1 VKEMLKI
8 KVPATSAN
16 LGPGYDSFGLALNL
30 FNEYEFEIKKEVE
43 KLSINIID
51 NKEKDIN
58 LKKEDNLILNTIKY
72 LQGKYPDKINTQGL
86 HIKAKINYPL
96 NRGLGSSAN
105 AIVGTII
112 GLNNLYSLGIDNK
125 TILSSALD
133 LEGHPDN
140 IVPTLIGGFTISKVE
155 NGKIIFEKFNVGK
168 EIKIL
173 LFIPDL
179 AIKTKDARRVVDKS
193 VNIKN
198 ASQNIANASLI
209 TAGLINSNLELI
221 KKGSKD
227 YIHQTKRLALNTKL
241 ENIFFDLQDRLNCP
255 YFLSGSGST
264 LIFLSKKDFRDE
276 KEIINKMAVKFKI
289 VNYLIETEVN
299 NKGIIINKDGDKS
312 VERIN

>member
-1 VKEMLKI
+1 MLKI

-140 IVPTLIGGFTISKVE
+140 IVPTSIGGFTISKVE

-179 AIKTKDARRVVDKS
+179 AIKTKDASRVVDKS

-209 TAGLINSNLELI
+209 TASLINSNLGLI